1 MNRFKTLL
9 AKNLKRARNGLG
21 LTQQALAEKCE
32 ISTNYLATVE
42 IGGKFPSSD
51 TLDKLARSLGLK
63 PYQLF
68 LEESDLE
75 GFDRQ
80 ELIARFTEKAKRYLT
95 EGLDKTARDFTK
107 RK

>member
-9 AKNLKRARNGLG
+9 AKNLKRARSGLG

-51 TLDKLARSLGLK
+51 TLDKLARSLSLK

-68 LEESDLE
+68 LEEGDLE

-80 ELIARFTEKAKRYLT
+80 ELIARFTDKAKHSVT
-95 EGLDKTARDFTK
+95 ECLDKTAREFAR